1 MQTTLILIIAIYL
14 LAITGLGYLA
24 YRRTKSEKDY
34 LIAGGNVHPF
44 LMALAYGST
53 FISTSA
59 IVGFGGSAGMF
70 GMSLLWL
77 TFANI
82 FVGIFLA
89 FVFFGKRTLIV
100 GRNLGAHTFPEFLG
114 LRYKS
119 NFIKRYSAAVI
130 AVSMPLYAAAVMIG
144 GARFLEQTLN
154 IKYSLA
160 VWVFA
165 VFVAAYVIT
174 GGLKGVVYTDAL
186 QGSIMFIGMV
196 ILLIMTY
203 AKLGGPL
210 EAHNALTALASKVPD
225 SLLQKGHLGW
235 TSMPALLS
243 EYWWVVVST
252 LVMGVGIGVLAQPQL
267 IVRYL
272 TVKTPRELNRAVVI
286 GGVFILM
293 MTGVAFVVGALT
305 NVYFSQTIGKISL
318 LAAMDPVTKVP
329 NVDRIIPLYI
339 NSAMPSWFTYIFT
352 LTLLAAAMSTL
363 SGQFHVIGTSLSRDL
378 YFSSRQN
385 TAGNSLLVNRIGLI
399 IAMIIT
405 VWLSF
410 RLPPGIIAVATAMFF
425 GVCAASFLPAY
436 AAALYWPHVTKIGA
450 IASMLVGSVTS
461 LFLLTFVYA
470 KGAVGLGIS
479 MALTGKASLAGFPW
493 TVIDP
498 IVISLPLSAL
508 TLIAVSLLTEPAE
521 QGILKKL
528 LVPIGSTNP
537 SDK

>member
-34 LIAGGNVHPF
+34 LIAGGNIHPY
-44 LMALAYGST
+44 LMAMAYGST

-59 IVGFGGSAGMF
+59 IVGFGGNAGLF

-77 TFANI
+77 TFATI
-82 FVGIFLA
+82 FVGVFLA

-100 GRNLGAHTFPEFLG
+100 GRNLGAQTFPEFLG
-114 LRYKS
+114 LRFNS
-119 NFIKRYSAAVI
+119 TFIKRYSAVLI
-130 AVSMPLYAAAVMIG
+130 SVSMPLYAAAVMIG
-144 GARFLEQTLN
+144 GSRFLEQTLHIN
-154 IKYSLA
+154 YNVA

-165 VFVAAYVIT
+165 IFVAAYVLT

-186 QGSIMFIGMV
+186 QGTIMFIGMAILVV
-196 ILLIMTY
+196 ITY
-203 AKLGGPL
+203 AKLGGPI
-210 EAHNALTALASKVPD
+210 EAHKALTALATQVPD
-225 SLLQKGHLGW
+225 SLAQKGHLGW
-235 TSMPALLS
+235 TSMPAFLS

-272 TVKTPRELNRAVVI
+272 TVKSPRELNRAVVA
-286 GGVFILM
+286 GGIFVIM
-293 MTGVAFVVGALT
+293 MTGGAFVVGALT
-305 NVYFSQTIGKISL
+305 NVYFAQTIGKISL
-318 LAAMDPVTKVP
+318 LASVDPLTKAP
-329 NVDRIIPLYI
+329 NVDRIIPLFI
-339 NSAMPSWFTYIFT
+339 NSAMPDWFTYIFT

-363 SGQFHVIGTSLSRDL
+363 SGQFHVIGTSISRDL
-378 YFSSRQN
+378 YESSKKGKTN
-385 TAGNSLLVNRIGLI
+385 NSLLINRIGLV

-410 RLPPGIIAVATAMFF
+410 RLPPGIIAVATAIFF

-436 AAALYWPHVTKIGA
+436 AAALYWTHVTKTGA

-479 MALTGKASLAGFPW
+479 MALTGKASIAGFPW

-498 IVISLPLSAL
+498 IAIALPLSAI

-521 QGILKKL
+521 QGVLKRL

-537 SDK
+537 LDK

>member
-1 MQTTLILIIAIYL
+1 LNSTLLIIMAIYL
-14 LAITGLGYLA
+14 MAIIGLGYLA
-24 YRRTKSEKDY
+24 YRRTNSEKDY
-34 LIAGGNVHPF
+34 LIAGGNVHPY

-59 IVGFGGSAGMF
+59 IVGFGGTAGMF

-100 GRNLGAHTFPEFLG
+100 GRNLGAQTFPEFLG
-114 LRYKS
+114 KRYKS
-119 NFIKRYSAAVI
+119 IFIKRYAAIIVT
-130 AVSMPLYAAAVMIG
+130 ASMPLYAAAVMIG
-144 GARFLEQTLN
+144 GSRFLEQTLN
-154 IKYSLA
+154 INYNLA

-165 VFVAAYVIT
+165 LFVAAYVIT

-196 ILLIMTY
+196 ILLIITY
-203 AKLGGPL
+203 AKLGGPMA
-210 EAHNALTALASKVPD
+210 AHDALTSLASKVPE
-225 SLLQKGHLGW
+225 SLALKGHLGW
-235 TSMPALLS
+235 TSMPAFLS

-272 TVKTPRELNRAVVI
+272 TVKSPRELNRAVVV

-305 NVYFSQTIGKISL
+305 NAYFAQTIGKISL
-318 LAAMDPVTKVP
+318 MASIDPLTNAP

-339 NSAMPSWFTYIFT
+339 NSAMPNWFTYIFT

-363 SGQFHVIGTSLSRDL
+363 SGQFHVIGTSISRDL
-378 YFSSRQN
+378 YESYRK
-385 TAGNSLLVNRIGLI
+385 TTTNSLLVNRIGLV

-405 VWLSF
+405 VWLTF
-410 RLPPGIIAVATAMFF
+410 RMPPGIIAVATAIFF
-425 GVCAASFLPAY
+425 GVCAATFLPAY
-436 AAALYWPHVTKIGA
+436 AAALYWSRATKTGA
-450 IASMLVGSVTS
+450 IASMVVGSLTS

-470 KGAVGLGIS
+470 KGAINLGIS
-479 MALTGKASLAGFPW
+479 MAITGKASLTGFPW

-498 IVISLPLSAL
+498 IVIALPLSAL
-508 TLIAVSLLTEPAE
+508 TMVVVSLLSEPAE
-521 QGILKKL
+521 KGLLKKL
-528 LVPIGSTNP
+528 LLPIGTTSI
-537 SDK
+537 SEE